1 MITPEEIALARHAID
16 HSLALGAQKVRVTL
30 NKSLMELV
38 GTLDGQIDKVSHC
51 LDRSLTIA
59 LFVEGRYGSFSINR
73 MEEAVLDAFLER
85 AVDTVRML
93 ASDACRDLPD
103 PARKATDAVT
113 GEELGLYDPAYAS
126 LDIPRRREMALGA
139 SIYAARKAAGESDF
153 TLLSE
158 EGEYSDSIFDSVVI
172 DSEGLFCRHRE
183 TSFEYG
189 VEMTVEDA
197 SGNRYSGYWWDAAPF
212 LKDLQIGT
220 CCATALERAAAQIGP
235 QPHPGGSCIL
245 VVQSEC
251 ASKLVTPLLNAL
263 GGYALQQKNSFLD
276 GSLGKRLF
284 PEGFTLTE
292 ACRTPG
298 QTGSRLFDSEGVAT
312 QETPIIEDGVVRR
325 YFLNTYIA
333 AKLGMEPTVEDAIC
347 PAILPWI
354 VPGHGPVR
362 RNQDEI
368 LRLCGEGIL
377 VTGFNGGNSN
387 SSTGDFSY
395 GIEGFA
401 FKDGKICHPVREML
415 MTGNFLTLWNN
426 LLAAGCD
433 ARACSARQIPTLAF
447 KNVDISS

>member
-1 MITPEEIALARHAID
+1 MITPDEIRLARHAIAR
-16 HSLALGAQKVRVTL
+16 SLSLGAQKARVTL
-30 NKSLMELV
+30 NKSLMELA

-59 LFVEGRYGSFSINR
+59 LFVDGRFGSFSINR
-73 MEEAVLDAFLER
+73 MEKTVLDAFLER

-93 ASDACRDLPD
+93 APDPCRDLPAPD
-103 PARKATDAVT
+103 RKAADAAT
-113 GEELGLYDPAYAS
+113 GDELGLYDPAYDG

-139 SIYAARKAAGESDF
+139 SLFAARKAAGESDF

-158 EGEYSDSIFDSVVI
+158 EGEYSDSVFDSVVI

-197 SGNRYSGYWWDAAPF
+197 SGNRYSGYWWDAAPL
-212 LKDLQIGT
+212 LKNLQINS
-220 CCATALERAAAQIGP
+220 CCAVALQRAAAQIDP
-235 QPHPGGSCIL
+235 RPHPGGSCTM

-292 ACRTPG
+292 VCRTPG
-298 QTGSRLFDSEGVAT
+298 RTGSRLFDSEGVAT
-312 QETPIIEDGVVRR
+312 QETPIIEDGIVRR

-354 VPGHGPVR
+354 VPGHGPVC
-362 RNQDEI
+362 RNQEEI

-401 FKDGKICHPVREML
+401 FKDGRILHPVREML
-415 MTGNFLTLWNN
+415 ATGNFLTLWNN

-433 ARACSARQIPTLAF
+433 GRTCSARQIPTLAF

>member
-1 MITPEEIALARHAID
+1 M
-16 HSLALGAQKVRVTL
+16 
-30 NKSLMELV
+30 
-38 GTLDGQIDKVSHC
+38 
-51 LDRSLTIA
+51 
-59 LFVEGRYGSFSINR
+59 
-73 MEEAVLDAFLER
+73 
-85 AVDTVRML
+85 
-93 ASDACRDLPD
+93 
-103 PARKATDAVT
+103 T

-189 VEMTVEDA
+189 VE
-197 SGNRYSGYWWDAAPF
+197 
-212 LKDLQIGT
+212 KDLQIGT

-312 QETPIIEDGVVRR
+312 QETPIIEDGIVRR

-354 VPGHGPVR
+354 VPGHGPVC

-401 FKDGKICHPVREML
+401 FKDGKILHPVREML
-415 MTGNFLTLWNN
+415 ATGNFLTLWNN
-426 LLAAGCD
+426 LLAAGDD
-433 ARACSARQIPTLAF
+433 ARPCSARQIPTLAF
-447 KNVDISS
+447 HHVDISS